1 MRRWCEPVG
10 GDLSNADVK
19 KVNSHKIIH
28 VGHCFIL

>member
-19 KVNSHKIIH
+19 KVHSHKIIH
-28 VGHCFIL
+28 VGHCFIV

>member
-1 MRRWCEPVG
+1 MRRWCEPVD

-19 KVNSHKIIH
+19 KVHSHKIIH

>member
-19 KVNSHKIIH
+19 KVHSHTIIH
-28 VGHCFIL
+28 VGHCFIF

>member
-10 GDLSNADVK
+10 GDLSNADVN
-19 KVNSHKIIH
+19 KVHSHKIIH